1 MGKILF
7 NNVGKVK
14 ETKVPKVVRTITT
27 TTPTTTTTTT
37 EINVLWI
44 KVIVLFKYYIN
55 ENLIISVQTDREM
68 LVTIGEILQENSM
81 VLILSELIL
90 VKC

>member
-68 LVTIGEILQENSM
+68 LVTIGEILQENSV

>member
-44 KVIVLFKYYIN
+44 KVILLFKYYIN
-55 ENLIISVQTDREM
+55 EKLIISVQTDREM
-68 LVTIGEILQENSM
+68 LVTIGEILQENSV